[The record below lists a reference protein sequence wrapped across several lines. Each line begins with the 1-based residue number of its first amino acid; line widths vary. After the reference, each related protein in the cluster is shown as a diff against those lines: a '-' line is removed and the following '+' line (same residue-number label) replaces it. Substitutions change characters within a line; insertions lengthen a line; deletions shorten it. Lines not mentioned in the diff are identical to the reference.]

1 MQSLSAGHRTP
12 AVKVRVHDPAVLPC
26 SERCSGVA
34 EWTLPGKPRDVLAQ
48 CNQTSCQ
55 SKEGFQMRHDE
66 YLKGS
71 PALRITDADFSKR
84 NTYTCSC
91 DGVDIYDV
99 RLQIH
104 PLSTPVQIVY
114 DRPVEVIY
122 TSEGAA
128 GPGGLIGT
136 VDGRSLQFKP
146 GYAERVT
153 LRSVLQLGGMMP
165 SDSGVYTI
173 RHSAKRRGRKE
184 KIHIYSVTVRDDHPA
199 SDRATEDAVP
209 QWLVLLMGA
218 ALLGVSAISLVL
230 ILWQRGEIQ
239 QLRTEGQRK
248 RREDFKDFETGQLTT
263 GLRTAVQTPYL
274 SSETL

>member
-1 MQSLSAGHRTP
+1 PAMQSLSTGHRVLWLQLCMSYAVPVSGTP
-12 AVKVRVHDPAVLPC
+12 TVKVRVHDPAVLPC

-104 PLSTPVQIVY
+104 PLSTPVQIVSG
-114 DRPVEVIY
+114 DTLSLSWHVPEPVEVIY

-153 LRSVLQLGGMMP
+153 LTSVLQLGGMRP

-173 RHSAKRRGRKE
+173 RDSQTQE
-184 KIHIYSVTVRDDHPA
+184 EIHIYTVTVRA
-199 SDRATEDAVP
+199 
-209 QWLVLLMGA
+209 
-218 ALLGVSAISLVL
+218 
-230 ILWQRGEIQ
+230 
-239 QLRTEGQRK
+239 
-248 RREDFKDFETGQLTT
+248 
-263 GLRTAVQTPYL
+263 
-274 SSETL
+274 